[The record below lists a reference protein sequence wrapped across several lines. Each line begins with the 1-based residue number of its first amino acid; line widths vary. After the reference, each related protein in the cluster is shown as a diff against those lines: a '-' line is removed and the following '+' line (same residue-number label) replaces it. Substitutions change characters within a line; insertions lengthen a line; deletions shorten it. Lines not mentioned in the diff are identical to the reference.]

1 MLSLRLVTLLLLL
14 LPLVCP
20 KPRPGHYLIETEDGQ
35 ADHSADGDDAIDD
48 AADSSDNGTIIEIIE
63 IFALNFIIIRK
74 YLYLVLTFDILK
86 VLTPI

>member
-14 LPLVCP
+14 VPLVCP

-35 ADHSADGDDAIDD
+35 ADHSADGDGDD

-63 IFALNFIIIRK
+63 IFASNFI
-74 YLYLVLTFDILK
+74 D
-86 VLTPI
+86 

>member
-35 ADHSADGDDAIDD
+35 ADHSADGDGDD
-48 AADSSDNGTIIEIIE
+48 AADSSDNGTTIEIIE
-63 IFALNFIIIRK
+63 IFALNFIN
-74 YLYLVLTFDILK
+74 
-86 VLTPI
+86 

>member
-35 ADHSADGDDAIDD
+35 ADHSADGDGDD
-48 AADSSDNGTIIEIIE
+48 AADSSDNGIMEILE
-63 IFALNFIIIRK
+63 IFALNFIN
-74 YLYLVLTFDILK
+74 
-86 VLTPI
+86 